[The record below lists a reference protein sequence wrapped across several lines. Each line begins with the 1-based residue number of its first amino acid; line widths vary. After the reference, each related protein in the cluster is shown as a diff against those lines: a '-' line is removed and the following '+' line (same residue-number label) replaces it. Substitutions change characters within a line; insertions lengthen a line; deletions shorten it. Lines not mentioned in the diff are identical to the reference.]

1 MLWGYY
7 DCLLD
12 LLEKI
17 IDTDQYQASL
27 SVRHSIIHTIALKTS
42 IDSSRAASL
51 YASWLA
57 ASLADTAVR
66 LPRHSSLSIVAASR
80 SSGGSLELGIPRAWD
95 SPRRLR

>member
-51 YASWLA
+51 CLMAHRFA
-57 ASLADTAVR
+57 CGHRGPATAT
-66 LPRHSSLSIVAASR
+66 
-80 SSGGSLELGIPRAWD
+80 
-95 SPRRLR
+95 

>member
-51 YASWLA
+51 HMPHGSPL
-57 ASLADTAVR
+57 R
-66 LPRHSSLSIVAASR
+66 LRTPRSGYRDIVVS
-80 SSGGSLELGIPRAWD
+80 PR
-95 SPRRLR
+95 SPRRGRVGEA